1 MEIKVW
7 GLEFSLTGMK
17 ETRMAS
23 VTLNIYSLTASKDL
37 IMFISLPTLFSP
49 LELLKLGEGEM
60 AKGLRMHP
68 VLPVDLP

>member
-1 MEIKVW
+1 
-7 GLEFSLTGMK
+7 
-17 ETRMAS
+17 MAS
-23 VTLNIYSLTASKDL
+23 VTLTIYSLTASRDL

-60 AKGLRMHP
+60 AEGLRMHP